1 MADLAALAK
10 QAQAQSGAFAETLSS
25 ELDRLDDYVERQLTV
40 VSRHIE
46 AQHTAGVDATARAAG
61 EHARRIIA
69 LSRFIGL
76 HHLAIER
83 LLLEHDASGAP
94 AEHPRTRIKQRLEQ
108 DDRSFWR
115 MRLRIRPFLDDLSR
129 MYSGAGL
136 YSAAN
141 GPGNVQDGSTF
152 SRKTRKY
159 WVPPE
164 AEHEVMVRLVQ
175 HMPLY
180 YFDKRIPKKSRGTAL
195 VEDPATTSV
204 YLDSVNFDLF
214 HSRLRRDD
222 GAVALR
228 LRVYADESLRAVGD
242 AANGKR
248 SQKVFVERKTHREEV
263 ESVKERFALPLDATD
278 ALLGVANGQT
288 VSAGSLGLSEST
300 RKAQKDVQLASE
312 VIQLVRSLQLRPS
325 IVTRYLRICY
335 QREHD
340 DTLRIS
346 LDRDFIM
353 INEPSMGQSGTG
365 WRWRDDIAAQSKAS
379 HVFPYSVLEIKLR
392 EDQTIPDWFKE
403 LLHDGLVID
412 MPKYSKFLH
421 GVSMLKQPS
430 GAEIPYWLMRDLS
443 GQLAFQDDAVLPQS
457 REQWQQARQQQ
468 QEEARTPSHRE
479 VPNGS
484 NSVPAI
490 SAAYQ
495 QASDQFNFDDMSTPP
510 GCGLM
515 GGGSTQFSLESSAV
529 ARSSVCCYTCGG
541 GDDLDD
547 GLLMYGDELPTVAER
562 THEQHKSRWYMAG
575 AEHYNNIRANPSLAC
590 AHLAISTDLGC
601 HSFGILAAAA
611 ADGDATSI
619 ATCTSL
625 NEARRCYCEFH
636 MALERNW
643 SCTANPKNRK
653 LRVEPKTFMVRL
665 PALLL
670 ITGTV

>member
-1 MADLAALAK
+1 M
-10 QAQAQSGAFAETLSS
+10 
-25 ELDRLDDYVERQLTV
+25 
-40 VSRHIE
+40 SRHIE
-46 AQHTAGVDATARAAG
+46 AQHAAGVDATARAAE

-83 LLLEHDASGAP
+83 LLLEHDAGRGP
-94 AEHPRTRIKQRLEQ
+94 AEHPRIRIKQRLEQ

-129 MYSGAGL
+129 IYSGAGL
-136 YSAAN
+136 YSATN
-141 GPGNVQDGSTF
+141 GPGNLQDGSTF

-204 YLDSVNFDLF
+204 YLDSANFELF

-242 AANGKR
+242 AANGNCSR
-248 SQKVFVERKTHREEV
+248 KVFVERKTHREEV
-263 ESVKERFALPLDATD
+263 ESVKERFALPVDATD
-278 ALLGVANGQT
+278 ALLDVANGQT
-288 VSAGSLGLSEST
+288 VSAGSLGLSGST
-300 RKAQKDVQLASE
+300 RKAQKDIQLASE
-312 VIQLVRSLQLRPS
+312 VIQLIRSLQLRPS

-353 INEPSMGQSGTG
+353 INESPMGQSGTG

-412 MPKYSKFLH
+412 MAKYSKFLH

-430 GAEIPYWLMRDLS
+430 GAGIPYWLTRDLS
-443 GQLAFQDDAVLPQS
+443 GQLVFQGDAVLSQS
-457 REQWQQARQQQ
+457 REQWRQARQQQ
-468 QEEARTPSHRE
+468 QEKEARTPSHE
-479 VPNGS
+479 QVLNGS
-484 NSVPAI
+484 NSVPGTC
-490 SAAYQ
+490 AAYQ
-495 QASDQFNFDDMSTPP
+495 QASDQFNFDGTSTPP
-510 GCGLM
+510 GCGQI
-515 GGGSTQFSLESSAV
+515 GVGSMQFSLESSAV
-529 ARSSVCCYTCGG
+529 ARSSVCCCTCGG
-541 GDDLDD
+541 SDDLDD
-547 GLLMYGDELPTVAER
+547 GLLMYGDELSAVAER
-562 THEQHKSRWYMAG
+562 THEQHKSRWCMAG

-601 HSFGILAAAA
+601 HTFGILAAAA
-611 ADGDATSI
+611 ADDDATSV

-625 NEARRCYCEFH
+625 NEARRCYCDILYGLRTQLIIQSQSEKPQ
-636 MALERNW
+636 A
-643 SCTANPKNRK
+643 SCRTKNVYGEVTSFAIVYSIR
-653 LRVEPKTFMVRL
+653 RD
-665 PALLL
+665 
-670 ITGTV
+670 